1 MGLDEALRLKK
12 WMSLSRIGEN
22 AEAISGGFFSLGAN
36 LYVSTQAYNKN
47 LERDNPLAPFITG
60 VYWAAS
66 VAALKWAYLD
76 SDLPATSDTSLA
88 TPRKNF
94 CWGLLAPIL
103 NCSIRFLKM
112 EIEFLNGPSIQ
123 IKVYFYLKSLTSMV
137 LSTYSLKV
145 KINQKSESQL
155 LVFPCKLNRRRKLMY
170 PFR

>member
-88 TPRKNF
+88 TPPQE
-94 CWGLLAPIL
+94 LLL
-103 NCSIRFLKM
+103 
-112 EIEFLNGPSIQ
+112 G
-123 IKVYFYLKSLTSMV
+123 TSG
-137 LSTYSLKV
+137 TYSELQHQIPKNGNRIFERAEYSN
-145 KINQKSESQL
+145 KGLFLFKELNIDGFKYLFFESKNKPKERVSVIGFSLQTE
-155 LVFPCKLNRRRKLMY
+155 
-170 PFR
+170 